1 LLLSKT
7 LTQGKS
13 ELKLKVEFVPI
24 NRPLRPGDPLAEQ
37 AWSEIRYAAYS
48 YVMPHI
54 SITADDSD
62 ADGIPDTWEEKHYG
76 GATNANPDATASNGV
91 NTVFETY
98 IAGLDPT
105 NAASRFELSGL
116 ENILEWNATAGRI
129 YTVYWSSN
137 LLSGFQALES
147 NIAYT
152 AVPFTDTNHSADK
165 QGFYKIEV
173 ELSE

>member
-1 LLLSKT
+1 
-7 LTQGKS
+7 
-13 ELKLKVEFVPI
+13 
-24 NRPLRPGDPLAEQ
+24 
-37 AWSEIRYAAYS
+37 
-48 YVMPHI
+48 M
-54 SITADDSD
+54 
-62 ADGIPDTWEEKHYG
+62 
-76 GATNANPDATASNGV
+76 
-91 NTVFETY
+91 FETY

-152 AVPFTDTNHSADK
+152 AVPFTDTNHPGDES
-165 QGFYKIEV
+165 GFYKIEV
-173 ELSE
+173 AME